1 MPWDLKRKR
10 APELDDEMLAE
21 LAKEDPFGI
30 QQSFEQF
37 AAQEIPPELYGCV
50 VAVLNGCPRT
60 MYPIVRYNVRSH
72 AWIDGFLQKV
82 YAHSLWRTKPKARTT
97 IKIKEVQ
104 LLSPTKELIEP
115 LVCKHPNLFK
125 TLYPSYQNV
134 SIETALKA
142 NPLNLWFAADTPP
155 NLLQLLNRPSP
166 KVFRQTVLQALVA
179 ALDQKQYHKNG
190 RNFQLFRSLLD
201 LPQWYSGNVKPP
213 AVHLPLVLAAQVA
226 YWAAKNGSPFN
237 FNDYLKSR
245 LGERWEALPKD
256 TPIEKVL
263 EKVIQRHPSQL
274 LRALLMARHPRCS
287 KTLIGSLPVDLFQRC
302 VPPCFRADR
311 ENIFANVATIVV

>member
-125 TLYPSYQNV
+125 TLYPSYQRV
-134 SIETALKA
+134 SLDAAFKQ
-142 NPLNLWFAADTPP
+142 NPLNLWFSAETPP
-155 NLLQLLNRPSP
+155 NLIQLLNA
-166 KVFRQTVLQALVA
+166 KLKELVA
-179 ALDQKQYHKNG
+179 GLDQKQYHKNG

-201 LPQWYSGNVKPP
+201 LPQWYTGNVKPQ
-213 AVHLPLVLAAQVA
+213 AVHLPLVLAAKVS
-226 YWAAKNGSPFN
+226 YWASKNGASFD
-237 FNDYLKSR
+237 FNDYLKTR
-245 LGERWEALPKD
+245 LGDRWEALPKD

-263 EKVIQRHPSQL
+263 EKVVQRHPSQL
-274 LRALLMARHPRCS
+274 LRALLMARHPRCAE
-287 KTLIGSLPVDLFQRC
+287 TLMGSLPTDLFQRC
-302 VPPCFRADR
+302 IPPSFRSDR
-311 ENIFANVATIVV
+311 ENIFANVATPVV